1 MKTKISVIVPCY
13 NQSHYLDEALQS
25 VLDQTYTYWECI
37 IVNDGSTDHTE
48 EKALAWCKKDDRFI
62 YIKKENGGLSS
73 ARNRGLENVKG
84 NYIQFLDSDDIL
96 DTRKLELSLS
106 DLGKNN
112 HERAK
117 IVLTNFR
124 RFTDNR
130 NNSTGAFCALIPDL
144 FNFRAVLLKWESV
157 FSIPIH
163 CGLFDINLLND
174 FRFPEELK
182 AKEDW
187 IMWLYLFQQDPNV
200 CFIDEPLV
208 YYRSHQKSM
217 TNDVKHM
224 LENHMK
230 AILYLR
236 TMIPETDYIDF
247 LLFDLQQKYS
257 QTTKLRRMI
266 NNYQNSATYRI
277 AQKIKTLF
285 LLKQFYKIIKK

>member
-1 MKTKISVIVPCY
+1 MPKISIIVPCY

-25 VLDQTYTYWECI
+25 VLDQTYSYWECI
-37 IVNDGSTDHTE
+37 IINDGSTDHTE
-48 EKALAWCKKDDRFI
+48 EIALAWSKKDDRFI

-73 ARNRGLENVKG
+73 ARNFGMESAKG

-96 DTRKLELSLS
+96 DNRKLELSLS
-106 DLGKNN
+106 QLNLEENK
-112 HERAK
+112 EK
-117 IVLTNFR
+117 IIAISNFR
-124 RFTDNR
+124 MFTDNC
-130 NNSTGAFCALIPDL
+130 NNSTGAFCTLIPDL

-163 CGLFDINLLND
+163 CALFDINLLKD

-200 CFIDEPLV
+200 CFINEPLV

-217 TNDVKHM
+217 TTDAKHM

-247 LLFDLQQKYS
+247 LLFELQQKYS
-257 QTTKLRRMI
+257 QTTKLRTMVY
-266 NNYQNSATYRI
+266 NYQNSATYRI

-285 LLKQFYKIIKK
+285 LLKQLYKIIKK